1 MYVWRP
7 CTQSVITPPN
17 SLTVFSAKL
26 CFASFT
32 FLSKIID
39 YCTSV
44 LHVDVN
50 GVIPFNL
57 LFQVK
62 GTITGKLGE
71 FANTKLTY
79 LQNNVLG
86 LLRLKQVG

>member
-1 MYVWRP
+1 MCGDHSP
-7 CTQSVITPPN
+7 QSVITPPN

-39 YCTSV
+39 YCSSV
-44 LHVDVN
+44 LHVDVT